1 MATDADTKTAYLSNP
16 AALQGLMAP
25 FGHQPGETE
34 AGVVMKMK
42 VKLVG
47 LGVIAF
53 SALFLANSA
62 EAQCRDG
69 KNRRIKIINDT
80 SYSLRELYGSN
91 VGADSWQEDV
101 LGRKVL
107 GPGNTVTVNFDDG
120 TCYCSFDL
128 KAVFSDDTSTIRRSF
143 NVCTETA
150 WRIHE

>member
-1 MATDADTKTAYLSNP
+1 
-16 AALQGLMAP
+16 
-25 FGHQPGETE
+25 
-34 AGVVMKMK
+34 MKITM
-42 VKLVG
+42 KLVG
-47 LGVIAF
+47 LGAIAF
-53 SALFLANSA
+53 AALFLASGA

-80 SYSLRELYGSN
+80 TFSLRELYGSN

-107 GPGNTVTVNFDDG
+107 APGNTVTVNFDDG

-143 NVCTETA
+143 NVCSETA

>member
-1 MATDADTKTAYLSNP
+1 
-16 AALQGLMAP
+16 
-25 FGHQPGETE
+25 
-34 AGVVMKMK
+34 MKMK
-42 VKLVG
+42 FVG
-47 LGVIAF
+47 LGLVAV
-53 SALFLANSA
+53 SALFLASGA

-69 KNRRIKIINDT
+69 KNRRIKVINDT
-80 SYSLRELYGSN
+80 TFSMRELYGSN

-107 GPGNTVTVNFDDG
+107 GPGQTVTVNFDDG

>member
-1 MATDADTKTAYLSNP
+1 
-16 AALQGLMAP
+16 
-25 FGHQPGETE
+25 
-34 AGVVMKMK
+34 MKMK
-42 VKLVG
+42 FVAAG
-47 LGVIAF
+47 AIAF
-53 SALFLANSA
+53 SAMFLANSA

-80 SYSLRELYGSN
+80 TYSMRELYGSN
-91 VGADSWQEDV
+91 VGATSWQEDV

-120 TCYCSFDL
+120 SCYCTFDL

-143 NVCTETA
+143 NVCTESS